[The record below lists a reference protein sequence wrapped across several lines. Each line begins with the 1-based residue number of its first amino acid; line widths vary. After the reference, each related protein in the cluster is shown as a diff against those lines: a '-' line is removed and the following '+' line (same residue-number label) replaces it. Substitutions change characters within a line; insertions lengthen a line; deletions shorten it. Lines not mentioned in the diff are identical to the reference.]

1 MQLNVMHTVVV
12 AVAPAASGGEGGGGG
27 ADGTGLPII
36 PHLGELFFGLI
47 LFGVFLI
54 FVWKYVFPR
63 METAYQA
70 RTDAIEGDMSRAERA
85 LEEAE
90 AAKRQYEAQL
100 AEARTEAAH
109 IREEAREQ
117 GASIMSEMRGE
128 AQAEAARIVETAHRQ
143 VEAERQAAMSSL
155 RGEVGRMSTD
165 LASRIV
171 GESLHDEARQKGIVE
186 RFLSELEAG
195 DVRRESLSATEGV
208 ER

>member
-1 MQLNVMHTVVV
+1 MQLV
-12 AVAPAASGGEGGGGG
+12 AGVPVAAFVAAGG
-27 ADGTGLPII
+27 AQDPEAHALPIF
-36 PHLGELFFGLI
+36 PYLPELVFGTLVFA
-47 LFGVFLI
+47 LFLFIVAKKVVPNL
-54 FVWKYVFPR
+54 
-63 METAYQA
+63 EQAYAA
-70 RTDAIEGDMSRAERA
+70 RTAAIEGGMSKAERA
-85 LEEAE
+85 QAEAE
-90 AAKRQYEAQL
+90 ETKRQYEVL
-100 AEARTEAAH
+100 LSDARTEAAH

-128 AQAEAARIVETAHRQ
+128 AQAEAARIVETAHKQ
-143 VEAERQAAMSSL
+143 VEAERQAAMTSL

-195 DVRRESLSATEGV
+195 DVRRESLSTTEGV